1 MVRQRWSKQAK
12 DKTALLFEMP
22 KVKSI
27 QFIITAS
34 FTVITVLVVLFVG
47 LVLYNKFSRT
57 AEQNAFLSNQQIIG
71 QVNYNLES
79 YLKGMTELFNIVD
92 ARIQQSPE
100 ISGAKLTEQLSTIL
114 TTRDDVVSFAL
125 FTNQG
130 ELITGLPNQE
140 IRKNTGLTQ
149 QNWFR
154 SAVENPNHLTFS
166 LPHIQNLYAG
176 QYKWVVSMSK
186 GVTVKLNNQTV
197 NAVLLLDVNFKT
209 IDDLLQRVSL
219 GKKGYVYI
227 IDESAGSI
235 VYHPQ
240 QQLIYIGLKY
250 ENVEQA
256 LKYTYGSYV
265 DRSTGETR
273 LITIKTVNYVGWKTV
288 GVAYMDEVVTT
299 TKEISGFIFWL
310 FLFVIV
316 FVLLTSAYM
325 SARISKPIKRLERSM
340 AKVEQGDF
348 DIHIQVSGK
357 DEVGRLSRRFNLM
370 VSRIG
375 QLRDQI
381 IEEQETK
388 RKNELEV
395 LQAQINPHFLYNTLN
410 SVVRMAGVGRKE
422 EVITMITSLSKFFR
436 ISLSKGKTIITVQE
450 ELEHVRNYLII
461 QKMRFKNKFEF
472 EIEAEEAV
480 LACKTLKLIL
490 QPIVENAIYH
500 GIESMADVGHIRITA
515 AAVED
520 RLCLRVQDNGLGIPP
535 QKLQQLLTGVG
546 VGVGVGK
553 AGEAPGVGLRN
564 VHERVKLYFGDT
576 YGVQVESQLEEGTA
590 VTIWIPLVKEEEAL

>member
-27 QFIITAS
+27 QFIITSS